1 MTKVDA
7 GLAERLAF
15 KEQQESNDAKRA
27 RNANVKKVLERE
39 EEKREPGIGPRTVKL
54 EALDTTRF
62 STIFRGRKARYVS
75 TDKLDSREVEGWVR
89 VSEDDAK
96 KAGKKTTLGS
106 QYVLMEISQKKVD
119 ARRSSLDKRN
129 RDLLEATRGQF
140 KAEVAK
146 AQRELAAQGV
156 IPDDKS
162 LLSDESDGGPQERKE
177 LDG

>member
-1 MTKVDA
+1 MTKVDGA
-7 GLAERLAF
+7 LAERLAF
-15 KEQQESNDAKRA
+15 KEQEESNDAKRA
-27 RNANVKKVLERE
+27 RNAQLKKNLERE

-54 EALDTTRF
+54 QTLDTTRF
-62 STIFRGRKARYVS
+62 AAIFKGRKARYVA
-75 TDKLDSREVEGWVR
+75 TDKLDSREVDGWVR

-96 KAGKKTTLGS
+96 KARLKTTLGS

-119 ARRSSLDKRN
+119 TRRAALDKRN

-162 LLSDESDGGPQERKE
+162 LLSDESDGGPQEKKE